1 MKYLEAP
8 VSNIMSKN
16 LVAVQE
22 DDYLTKAEEVFM
34 EHSFHHI
41 LVMKGDQLSGILSST
56 DLVKAYRRNNAP
68 LKIKEIMTVNPLT
81 LQADDSI
88 GLAADIFLAN
98 KLHALPILE
107 NDDLVGVVT
116 SHDLLK
122 YVTS

>member
-1 MKYLEAP
+1 MT
-8 VSNIMSKN
+8 KN

-22 DDYLTKAEEVFM
+22 DDYLTKAEEIFM
-34 EHSFHHI
+34 EFSFHHI
-41 LVMKGDQLSGILSST
+41 LVMKGGNLSGIVSST
-56 DLVKAYRRNNAP
+56 DLVKAYRHNGTP
-68 LKIKEIMTVNPLT
+68 LKIKDIMTKSPLT

-98 KLHALPILE
+98 KLHALPIME
-107 NDDLVGVVT
+107 NNDLVGMVT